1 MKMPVKKMLSG
12 STLKWIAILTMLID
26 HIGACI
32 LEVFVLDYYGIS
44 PLGGYVSGERFSFWY
59 EADMALRLTGRIAFP
74 VFCFLL
80 VEGALHTRNMGRYAG
95 RLAVFALVSE
105 IPFDLAFHDKIFYPG
120 GQNVFLTLLLG
131 LLAIWILKSSKGE
144 LWRTPAA
151 VLAPA
156 LAAEY
161 LHTDYGALGVLVILL
176 MYILRNVPWLR
187 FLACYGA
194 LVFLSPLE
202 WPCILSFVLI
212 ALSSGE
218 RGRQPRYFFYVFYPA
233 HLVLLWTIGRF
244 VLPSL
249 LH

>member
-120 GQNVFLTLLLG
+120 GQNVFLTLLL
-131 LLAIWILKSSKGE
+131 
-144 LWRTPAA
+144 
-151 VLAPA
+151 APA

-212 ALSSGE
+212 ALYSGE